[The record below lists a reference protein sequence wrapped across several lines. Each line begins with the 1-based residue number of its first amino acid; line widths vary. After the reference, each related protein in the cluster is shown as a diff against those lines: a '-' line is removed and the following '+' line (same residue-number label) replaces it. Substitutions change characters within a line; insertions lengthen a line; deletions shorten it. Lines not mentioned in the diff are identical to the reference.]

1 MDDRLKEVHQTE
13 IAESRI
19 NEEFVEW
26 LKTKGPQYVL
36 LGLIGVCLY
45 LGVVRWKQHRTNYF
59 NDAWTEYVE
68 CRLPGSYEDVAARYA
83 DVPWLS
89 EQALRAAGD
98 AWLLAVQRGKALGA
112 DAPGV
117 NTPALSELQRLDY
130 LDKAAALYHA
140 LANGDDGSLAM
151 TLYAVSAMQ
160 GLAVVAE
167 SKGQIDEASR
177 WYDMA
182 AARAE
187 EFYPDLARRVR
198 DRASTVGEYTEPVT
212 LPTQAELP
220 APATP
225 AVRTPVS
232 IEQSLRELLLP
243 DEPGAG

>member
-19 NEEFVEW
+19 NEDFVEW

-36 LGLIGVCLY
+36 LCLIGVCLY
-45 LGVVRWKQHRTNYF
+45 LGVVRWKQHRANYF
-59 NDAWTEYVE
+59 NDAWTEFVE

-98 AWLLAVQRGKALGA
+98 AWLLAVQRGKALGSN
-112 DAPGV
+112 APGV
-117 NTPALSELQRLDY
+117 TTPALSELQRLDY
-130 LDKAAALYHA
+130 LDKAAALYHT

-167 SKGQIDEASR
+167 SKGQVDEASR

-220 APATP
+220 GPATP

>member
-19 NEEFVEW
+19 NEDFVEW

-117 NTPALSELQRLDY
+117 NTPALSELQRLEY
-130 LDKAAALYHA
+130 LDKAAALYHD

-167 SKGQIDEASR
+167 SKGQIDDATR

-182 AARAE
+182 AGRAE
-187 EFYPDLARRVR
+187 DFYPDLARRVR
-198 DRASTVGEYTEPVT
+198 ERASTVGEYSEPVT
-212 LPTQAELP
+212 LPTQDELP
-220 APATP
+220 VPATP
-225 AVRTPVS
+225 AVLQPAT

-243 DEPGAG
+243 AEPGDG